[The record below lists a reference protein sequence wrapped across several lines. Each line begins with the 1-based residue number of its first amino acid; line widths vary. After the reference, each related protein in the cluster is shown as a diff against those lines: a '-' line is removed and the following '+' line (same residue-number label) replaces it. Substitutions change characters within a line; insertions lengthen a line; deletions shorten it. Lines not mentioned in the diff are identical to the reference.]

1 MSSGTAD
8 NIREYYRQITEVDI
22 GDIARELIAGR
33 ITQETKQSI
42 LCDCPHH
49 QSQSRRSLHI
59 MLDKQGWYCFGCG
72 VGGDVLQ
79 LAEFILSGAVTAGQ
93 SGPMPE
99 SHKNARDFLAGKAG
113 LPPLSGYGLS
123 PERLEQLE
131 KERAHEL
138 RVKDALSALAAFYHQ
153 QLKSNPDAM
162 EWLKSK
168 YAISDETIDA
178 LQIGFADNTGV
189 MAHLLSGD
197 QKFTKRELAATGAFR
212 TTSQDGLVPFF
223 EKRMIFPYW
232 SRGRV
237 VFMIGRKTPKT
248 PDNKWE
254 QGKYKK
260 LPVYDEHQRPNIAPF
275 INNAV
280 LFNEDALLSKPERII
295 ITEGVTDCIALMQ
308 QGFPVISP
316 VTVRIR
322 GEDWK
327 RLIPKMRDI
336 KTVYI
341 CQDNEISEAGLNGAL
356 ITART
361 LAKHQ
366 IETKVATI
374 PLNEQQLLARGAL
387 RDRYNL
393 TTAVGPK
400 ELIKLLAGRSDDEV
414 HEAKALMAQA
424 KIDANDYF
432 ASGKE
437 AADFEALLTSA
448 CTPVELGIQNLPDDM
463 SESERDRLLEPILAE
478 VAAHSP
484 LKQDRLL
491 KQIHARINKTVPL
504 AALKEEIRQVS
515 RNRKKSETE
524 AEKRAKRLSG
534 VTPGSCKARIQEAL
548 FDSELATGS
557 ADYTQAAEAAF
568 EWFTEHS
575 GQFFYTLAKE
585 PFMYYDNSIYW
596 MDSSDRG
603 RKRHFASMVYKM
615 SGLVPTNNGGR
626 IFFDVLPTLALIK
639 GERRD
644 HFSWLHSDIPKH
656 AVFFNLNNEAQEIVK
671 ITPDGIEVM
680 KNGGNADGVILDGS
694 QKMKPIQFM
703 PDADVE
709 EADRLLIDLI
719 FHNLTCSPD
728 DRYLIMSWISCF
740 LLIDFSG
747 TKPMTRFE
755 GSAGSGKTTAS
766 KLITTMLYGEPQHKK
781 ATDAANYTDGTK
793 NPLIALDNIEV
804 KQMTEE
810 LTTFML
816 TSITGIAKE
825 KRKGGT
831 DSETVSE
838 RTKCLLN
845 TTGIEPLC
853 GELSEI
859 QSRSFVINFERQN
872 QTNACFIESEIIA
885 AIQKNRDL
893 ILSALMKR
901 TSEVLAMIRD
911 GKRSKTMELLLG
923 ALGDHDKRR
932 CNEYLSLM
940 YLITLSSDS
949 EAEREQALKEIQ
961 PEFVQQIKSLNEA
974 TQATARDSN
983 HIATALNA
991 LFQAY
996 SNAVDLDEK
1005 ATYSGERSNHL
1016 SSFIER
1022 YQIQLSC
1029 RNRISDISSSK
1040 LLIALRRISKDFSLE
1055 FDFKTPAQ
1063 LGKRVANDLEI
1074 IESAGIKI
1082 ERVRNKKQKSWQY
1095 SIERI

>member
-1 MSSGTAD
+1 MSSATAD
-8 NIREYYRQITEVDI
+8 NIREYYRQITEIDI
-22 GDIARELIAGR
+22 GDIARELLAGR

-42 LCDCPHH
+42 LCDCPRH

-79 LAEFILSGAVTAGQ
+79 LVEFILYGSVTAGQ

-113 LPPLSGYGLS
+113 LPLLSGYGLS
-123 PERLEQLE
+123 PERLEELE

-138 RVKDALSALAAFYHQ
+138 RVKDALSELAAFYHQ
-153 QLKSNPDAM
+153 KLKANPDAM

-178 LQIGFADNTGV
+178 LQIGFADNAGV

-197 QKFTKRELAATGAFR
+197 RKFTKRELAATGAFR
-212 TTSQDGLVPFF
+212 TTGQDGLVPFF
-223 EKRMIFPYW
+223 QKRMIFPYW

-248 PDNKWE
+248 PNNKWE

-260 LPVYDEHQRPNIAPF
+260 LPVYDEHQRPTIAPF

-327 RLIPKMRDI
+327 RLIPKLRNV

-366 IETKVATI
+366 IATKVVTI
-374 PLNEQQLLARGAL
+374 PLNESQDQARCAL
-387 RDRYNL
+387 RERFNL

-400 ELIKLLAGRSDDEV
+400 ELTKLLAGRSDDEV
-414 HEAKALMAQA
+414 LEAKALLAQA

-437 AADFEALLTSA
+437 ATDFEALLTSA
-448 CTPVELGIQNLPDDM
+448 CTPVELGIKNLPDDM

-491 KQIHARINKTVPL
+491 KQVHTRINKAVPL
-504 AALKEEIRQVS
+504 AALKEEVRQAS
-515 RNRKKSETE
+515 RNRKKSESE
-524 AEKRAKRLSG
+524 SEKRAKRLSG
-534 VTPGSCKARIQEAL
+534 ITPGSCKARVQEAL
-548 FDSELATGS
+548 FDSELATGT
-557 ADYTQAAEAAF
+557 ADYSKAAEAAY
-568 EWFTEHS
+568 EWFAEHS

-603 RKRHFASMVYKM
+603 RKRHFASMIYKM
-615 SGLVPTNNGGR
+615 SGIVPTNNGGR
-626 IFFDVLPTLALIK
+626 TFFDVLPTLALIK

-644 HFSWLHSDIPKH
+644 QFSWLHSEIADH
-656 AVFFNLNNEAQEIVK
+656 AVYFNLNNEAHEIAK
-671 ITPDGIEVM
+671 ITPDGIEIM

-694 QKMKPIQFM
+694 QKMKPIKFM
-703 PDADVE
+703 PDADIK
-709 EADRLLIDLI
+709 EADQLLKSLLYDNMTCPESDRSLI
-719 FHNLTCSPD
+719 L
-728 DRYLIMSWISCF
+728 SWLNCF

-766 KLITTMLYGEPQHKK
+766 KLISALLYGEPQHKK
-781 ATDAANYTDGTK
+781 ATDAANYTDGAK
-793 NPLIALDNIEV
+793 NPLIVLDNIEV
-804 KQMTEE
+804 KQMTDE
-810 LTTFML
+810 LTSFML

-872 QTNACFIESEIIA
+872 QKNECFIESDIIT
-885 AIQKNRDL
+885 AIQQNRDL

-901 TSEVLAMIRD
+901 TSEVLAMM
-911 GKRSKTMELLLG
+911 KTGHRLQVMRLLHHT
-923 ALGDHDKRR
+923 LGDHDKRR

-940 YLITLSSDS
+940 YLMTLSVASQEEQIRGL
-949 EAEREQALKEIQ
+949 EALEPGFVEQINE
-961 PEFVQQIKSLNEA
+961 LNAA
-974 TQATARDSN
+974 TQNTARDSN

-996 SNAVDLDEK
+996 QNAVDLDEK
-1005 ATYSGERSNHL
+1005 ATFSGERSNHV
-1016 SSFIER
+1016 STFVER
-1022 YQIQLSC
+1022 YQINMAN
-1029 RNRISDISSSK
+1029 RNHIDRISTGK
-1040 LLIALRRISKDFSLE
+1040 LLVALRRISKDFGLE
-1055 FDFKTPAQ
+1055 FAFKTPAQ
-1063 LGKRVANDLEI
+1063 LGKRIYNDLKT
-1074 IESAGIKI
+1074 IESAGINV
-1082 ERVRNKKQKSWQY
+1082 VRQRNSVSKNWEY
-1095 SIERI
+1095 SFSIQ